1 LRILQASTRAASFFA
16 GRTGRHD
23 DDAALHRQRDGL
35 AVAIQAAHRADDPA
49 TDAEE
54 TRKGIERQTVAPLAR
69 SLLER
74 L

>member
-1 LRILQASTRAASFFA
+1 MANDRAA
-16 GRTGRHD
+16 RKTGE
-23 DDAALHRQRDGL
+23 
-35 AVAIQAAHRADDPA
+35 PA
-49 TDAEE
+49 TMAGL